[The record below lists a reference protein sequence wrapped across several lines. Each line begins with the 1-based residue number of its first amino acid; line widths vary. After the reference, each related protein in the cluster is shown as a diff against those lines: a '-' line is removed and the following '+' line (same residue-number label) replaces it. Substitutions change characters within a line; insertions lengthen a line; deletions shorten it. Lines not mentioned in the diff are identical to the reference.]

1 MSTRKGGTVRGAP
14 KHQNKYELPNLYSFV
29 FFAVVSR
36 WWNVYQK
43 FDLGKKVKSNNSRK
57 FDE

>member
-14 KHQNKYELPNLYSFV
+14 KHQNRYEVPNLYSFI
-29 FFAVVSR
+29 FFVVMSW

-43 FDLGKKVKSNNSRK
+43 FDLGKEGQVQ
-57 FDE
+57 